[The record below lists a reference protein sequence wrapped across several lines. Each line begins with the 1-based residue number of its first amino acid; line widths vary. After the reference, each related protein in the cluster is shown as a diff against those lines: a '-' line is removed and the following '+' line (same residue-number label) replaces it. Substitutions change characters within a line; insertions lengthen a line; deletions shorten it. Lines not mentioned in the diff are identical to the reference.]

1 MQFSTP
7 RKNTLRRLA
16 HSEST
21 LWCVLA
27 VLLAA
32 LFTVLYAMTPLDSR
46 ETQLELAA
54 EESEL
59 EGPRGQTGEPIPTA
73 EPLEL
78 EPLVAMLSGQPTHMS
93 GTQHKLALEDNLY
106 RV

>member
-1 MQFSTP
+1 MKFSTP

-54 EESEL
+54 EESE
-59 EGPRGQTGEPIPTA
+59 GPRGQTGEPIPTA

>member
-1 MQFSTP
+1 M
-7 RKNTLRRLA
+7 
-16 HSEST
+16 
-21 LWCVLA
+21 LA